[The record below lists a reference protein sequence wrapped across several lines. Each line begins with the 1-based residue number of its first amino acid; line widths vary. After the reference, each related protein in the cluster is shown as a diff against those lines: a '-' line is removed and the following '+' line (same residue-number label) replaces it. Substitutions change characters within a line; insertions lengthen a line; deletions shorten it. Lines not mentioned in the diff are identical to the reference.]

1 MVPRHVLGPTQQNVF
16 WSITMQRFLTWPSV
30 SRRAVL
36 VGVDAALAGTLLV
49 ALQNVVALGRGTEV
63 AFTEW

>member
-1 MVPRHVLGPTQQNVF
+1 
-16 WSITMQRFLTWPSV
+16 MQRFLTWPSV

-49 ALQNVVALGRGTEV
+49 ALQNVVALGRCTEV